1 MGFREYVLP
10 SEIRP
15 LNPVQKLCG
24 SIFTVNGHV
33 EAGADPHQTLLA
45 WTGLLSH
52 ARPDTVIACQPN
64 DSTVAHM
71 GELSAEA
78 LHLRGIR
85 GYLVDGGCRDTEF
98 ILRLGFPV
106 WCRYLTPR
114 DVVGYW
120 LPDGFEIPIRIGRV
134 LIHNEDYALAD
145 RDGVVIIPSQA
156 AEDVVAQTE
165 QIMARENL
173 VRKAILE
180 GVDPQ
185 QAYLRY
191 GKF

>member
-1 MGFREYVLP
+1 
-10 SEIRP
+10 
-15 LNPVQKLCG
+15 
-24 SIFTVNGHV
+24 
-33 EAGADPHQTLLA
+33 
-45 WTGLLSH
+45 
-52 ARPDTVIACQPN
+52 
-64 DSTVAHM
+64 
-71 GELSAEA
+71 
-78 LHLRGIR
+78 
-85 GYLVDGGCRDTEF
+85 
-98 ILRLGFPV
+98 
-106 WCRYLTPR
+106 
-114 DVVGYW
+114 VGYW

-134 LIHNEDYALAD
+134 LIHNGDYALAD

>member
-1 MGFREYVLP
+1 
-10 SEIRP
+10 
-15 LNPVQKLCG
+15 
-24 SIFTVNGHV
+24 
-33 EAGADPHQTLLA
+33 
-45 WTGLLSH
+45 
-52 ARPDTVIACQPN
+52 
-64 DSTVAHM
+64 M
-71 GELSAEA
+71 GELSAET
-78 LHLRGIR
+78 LHLRGVS
-85 GYLVDGGCRDTEF
+85 GYIVDGGCRDTEF

-114 DVVGYW
+114 DVVAYW

-134 LIHNEDYALAD
+134 LIHNGDYALAD
-145 RDGVVIIPSQA
+145 RDGVVILPAQA
-156 AEDVVAQTE
+156 AEEIVTRTE
-165 QIMARENL
+165 EIMGREDL